1 MSTRFSLL
9 LLPLAVAL
17 LLGLVVPLAPAVVG
31 AQPAETPILGEPVVV
46 TPLMTTSPPDDQADL
61 PTTVPAVATTRATAP
76 SPSTIAVEAVPDRC
90 EPNESVERACAL
102 PLDTI
107 SGPFTFVPDSDQDFY
122 RLDLPE
128 EASIQTVI
136 TVRATAGLD
145 LALSA
150 RLGDQLVASGTY
162 SLTIAPAI
170 AGPVTLRVENRD
182 PRPASA
188 EQYRIE
194 VRREIVPLGQGEDE
208 AEDSGEPDALENNW
222 SFDTATPVAVGVVY
236 DLSLVCPERRPSA
249 CPGGD
254 HDHLL
259 VPVKAGVRY
268 LLATFDLDPGVDTV
282 VELFWSSTTT
292 AAEGNDDYAPGGTL
306 SALDWVAPG
315 DGILG
320 VRIAPRNGGLP
331 QSGAEPKAGYRF
343 AVTPLASE
351 LARKLEVMIRQQA
364 NVPTPTPT
372 AAPVT
377 AAPSGSAGSGGSGGA
392 GGSIPPPASAGGV
405 VGQESIAAGSA
416 IIVAETVLRREPSER
431 SNALATLGPET
442 RVSVRG
448 PVSGLWVSI
457 ESEASIL
464 PGWVRWSDL
473 RRVGETTSGAA
484 VTTTGT
490 TAVPNSQQTGVA
502 NQPAPSPTAIMA
514 GSPSGADPNR
524 DQVVVRKLDLALPA
538 PPPPPAARVPFAL
551 SVTIVATDNL
561 PMSGSALG
569 FATPTPDMRQPVERV
584 RVQLVN
590 IFGDLLAEGL
600 TDVAGTAQLRRD
612 IRPGDSLLVRIPA
625 WGVELPLA
633 PEQTSLVVTIP
644 EGQR

>member
-1 MSTRFSLL
+1 MTTRFPLFLL
-9 LLPLAVAL
+9 LIMALL
-17 LLGLVVPLAPAVVG
+17 LLGLAVPLAPPVVS
-31 AQPAETPILGEPVVV
+31 AQPAETPVLGEPVVV
-46 TPLMTTSPPDDQADL
+46 TPLISAIPE
-61 PTTVPAVATTRATAP
+61 PAEPVATSTAAPAP
-76 SPSTIAVEAVPDRC
+76 STGGAPAGATSAPAPAAPDGCEANDTPTQ
-90 EPNESVERACAL
+90 ACAL
-102 PLDTI
+102 PIDAI

-122 RLDLPE
+122 HLDLPE
-128 EASIQTVI
+128 EASLQTVI

-145 LALSA
+145 LFLSA

-162 SLTIAPAI
+162 SLTLAPAI
-170 AGPVTLRVENRD
+170 AGPVQLRVENRD
-182 PRPASA
+182 PRPAAS

-194 VRREIVPLGQGEDE
+194 VRREIVPPRQGEDE
-208 AEDSGEPDALENNW
+208 AEGTGAPDALENNW
-222 SFDTATPVAVGVVY
+222 SFDTATPIAVGVVY
-236 DLSLVCPERRPSA
+236 DLTLVCPERRPNS

-282 VELFWSSTTT
+282 VELFWSSTT
-292 AAEGNDDYAPGGTL
+292 AAAAGNDDYAPGGTL
-306 SALDWVAPG
+306 SVLDWVAPG

-320 VRIAPRNGGLP
+320 VRIAPRNGGLA
-331 QSGAEPKAGYRF
+331 QQVSEAKAGYRF
-343 AVTPLASE
+343 AVAPVASE
-351 LARKLEVMIRQQA
+351 LARKLEVTIRQQA
-364 NVPTPTPT
+364 NVPAPTPT

-377 AAPSGSAGSGGSGGA
+377 AAPSGSAGGSTGGSNPA
-392 GGSIPPPASAGGV
+392 APPAGGV
-405 VGQESIAAGSA
+405 VSQESIAAGPA

-431 SNALATLGPET
+431 STALATLGPET

-484 VTTTGT
+484 VTPTGT
-490 TAVPNSQQTGVA
+490 IALPNSQQTRAA
-502 NQPAPSPTAIMA
+502 NQPAPSPTATVA
-514 GSPSGADPNR
+514 GSPSGTDSNR
-524 DQVVVRKLDLALPA
+524 DQVVIRKLDLALPA

-551 SVTIVATDNL
+551 SVTIVATDNP
-561 PMSGSALG
+561 PMSGSTLG
-569 FATPTPDMRQPVERV
+569 FATPTPDMRQPVGRV

-590 IFGDLLAEGL
+590 VFGDLLAEGL

-625 WGVELPLA
+625 WGVELPVA

-644 EGQR
+644 EAQR